1 MYQPRRNKVSVKKIA
16 EFLKT
21 SYTGRDFEITSLSS
35 LNNIKKNSILFYS
48 DIINSK
54 FKYSPDVHDLIVD
67 DNSPEQTTEKNKELK
82 LSLIHISR
90 SRP

>member
-48 DIINSK
+48 DITNFN
-54 FKYSPDVHDLIVD
+54 FKDFLI
-67 DNSPEQTTEKNKELK
+67 
-82 LSLIHISR
+82 
-90 SRP
+90 